1 MKRGTPDH
9 PKMLALM
16 SALGI
21 KKYAAVGLMEMLW
34 LFAARYAPR
43 GDIGK
48 YDNATL
54 ASAIGWDDDPDVM
67 INGIIKAGFIDESEE
82 YRLIIH
88 DWSDHSDNAADRYLA
103 DHDMDYADGSQ
114 PRNTKKMN
122 KLQKKKSVNKK
133 TLVIPSNCSESIEK
147 NKKSEYSHT
156 HSYTH
161 SHTHSQEYVES
172 DKVDKAHM
180 ILKER
185 PELSALTWE
194 QDYLAR
200 RDHLCAEI
208 DIDWVEIAR
217 KVSDLAILTG
227 TISHPGVWLRVKYN
241 QLVLELIDKNQ
252 KNGDG
257 WDGLNK
263 RRYEKSVTEV

>member
-1 MKRGTPDH
+1 VKRGTPDH

-156 HSYTH
+156 QFLYPFP
-161 SHTHSQEYVES
+161 Y
-172 DKVDKAHM
+172 
-180 ILKER
+180 
-185 PELSALTWE
+185 PF
-194 QDYLAR
+194 
-200 RDHLCAEI
+200 
-208 DIDWVEIAR
+208 
-217 KVSDLAILTG
+217 
-227 TISHPGVWLRVKYN
+227 PRVC
-241 QLVLELIDKNQ
+241 
-252 KNGDG
+252 
-257 WDGLNK
+257 
-263 RRYEKSVTEV
+263 